1 MRRNHLFILYIHI
14 YISLFLRQRHRQVG
28 FVERGR
34 LLKNNLGASCSWF
47 SEVTGCKK
55 LFKNLRL
62 IPGSGEIRLFLALG
76 MKLCLSHPFLSIRQI
91 LSPHSAHILGEANL
105 KIRILK
111 TLMKQKFYLQENKY
125 STVRVI
131 FGWVSGFF

>member
-1 MRRNHLFILYIHI
+1 M
-14 YISLFLRQRHRQVG
+14 G
-28 FVERGR
+28 FVERGKR
-34 LLKNNLGASCSWF
+34 MKNNLGASCSWF

-76 MKLCLSHPFLSIRQI
+76 MKLCLSHPFLTIQQI
-91 LSPHSAHILGEANL
+91 LSPHSARILGEANL